1 MTITT
6 IKPRLA
12 VVSPF
17 LDKQHG
23 TERRVVEWVSQL
35 AREFEIH
42 IYSQRVEG
50 VDVSNLTWH
59 RIPKLPGPHLT
70 NFLWWFFAN
79 RLWRVWDRWFRGLR
93 YDLVFSPGPNCLD
106 ADAIS
111 VHIVFAQYVRRTESD
126 SERANSL
133 VSHWPHALHRKLYYW
148 LAIFLEQRAYTRKNI
163 TLILIAKRTSIAL
176 KDFYGRRDRCPVV
189 YVGLDH
195 ENFNPTRRALNRE
208 EARRA
213 LGIAEDQFALLLV
226 GNDWRNKGLPVLLG
240 ALELLHDLPIRL
252 LVVGSDN
259 PMRYRAMVRTK
270 SLEEQVHFL
279 PPRSDIEF
287 YYAAADAYAG
297 PSLEDTF
304 AQPPAEAMACGL
316 AVIVST
322 TNGTSEI
329 ITDGKDGLILAD
341 PTDAASLSAMIRH
354 LVEDKEFRIGLGMNA
369 SETARRYTWERNGQE
384 LSAIFREIL
393 LRKTQSVAQKRA
405 RKSQTTKEAGRVE

>member
-1 MTITT
+1 MA

-23 TERRVVEWVSQL
+23 TERRVVEWVSRL
-35 AREFEIH
+35 AEEFEIH
-42 IYSQRVEG
+42 IYSQRVES
-50 VDVSNLTWH
+50 VDPSNFTWH
-59 RIPKLPGPHLT
+59 RVPRLPGPHLT

-79 RLWRVWDRWFRGLR
+79 RIWREWDRRFRGLH

-111 VHIVFAQYVRRTESD
+111 VHIVFAQYVKRAESD
-126 SERANSL
+126 SERTNSPGL
-133 VSHWPHALHRKLYYW
+133 NWLHALHRKLYYR
-148 LAIFLEQRAYTRKNI
+148 LAIFLEQCAYPRKSI
-163 TLILIAKRTSIAL
+163 TLILIARRTFMAL
-176 KDFYGRRDRCPVV
+176 EQFYGRHDPCPVV

-195 ENFNPTRRALNRE
+195 EKFNPARRALSRE
-208 EARRA
+208 EARRT
-213 LGIAEDQFALLLV
+213 LGLAEGQFALLLV

-240 ALELLHDLPIRL
+240 AMELLHDLPIHL
-252 LVVGSDN
+252 LVVGSDD
-259 PMRYRAMVRTK
+259 PIRYHAMVRIK
-270 SLEEQVHFL
+270 SLEERVHFL

-287 YYAAADAYAG
+287 YYAAADVYAG

-329 ITDGKDGLILAD
+329 ITDGKDGFILAD

-354 LVEDKEFRIGLGMNA
+354 LFENKEFRIGLGMNA
-369 SETARRYTWERNGQE
+369 SETARQYTWERNGRE
-384 LSAIFREIL
+384 LSAIFKEIL
-393 LRKTQSVAQKRA
+393 LRKTQAIAQKRA
-405 RKSQTTKEAGRVE
+405 RKSKTTEEAGRVE

>member
-1 MTITT
+1 VTITT

>member
-1 MTITT
+1 VKIATS
-6 IKPRLA
+6 KPRLA

-17 LDKQHG
+17 LDKHHG

-35 AREFEIH
+35 AEAFEIH

-50 VDVSNLTWH
+50 IDPSNFTWH
-59 RIPKLPGPHLT
+59 RVPKLPGPHLT

-79 RLWRVWDRWFRGLR
+79 RLWREWDRWFRGL
-93 YDLVFSPGPNCLD
+93 YHDLVFSPGPNCLD

-111 VHIVFAQYVRRTESD
+111 VHIVFAQYVRRAKSD
-126 SERANSL
+126 SERAAGV
-133 VSHWPHALHRKLYYW
+133 VSDWARVLHRKLYYW
-148 LAIFLEQRAYTRKNI
+148 LAVFLEHRAYASSDI

-176 KDFYGRRDRCPVV
+176 KEFYGRRDPCPVV

-195 ENFNPTRRALNRE
+195 QIFNP
-208 EARRA
+208 ARRA
-213 LGIAEDQFALLLV
+213 SLREQARRTLELPEGRFALLLV
-226 GNDWRNKGLPVLLG
+226 GNDWRNKGLPVLLD
-240 ALELLHDLPIRL
+240 AMELVRDLPIDL
-252 LVVGSDN
+252 LVVGSDD
-259 PMRYRAMVRTK
+259 PIGYRSMLRAK
-270 SLEEQVHFL
+270 ALEEQVHFL
-279 PPRSDIEF
+279 PPRTDIEF

-341 PTDAASLSAMIRH
+341 PTDAASLAAMIRR
-354 LVEDKEFRIGLGMNA
+354 LFGDKEFRSVLGANA
-369 SETARRYTWERNGQE
+369 SETMRQYTWERNGRE
-384 LSAIFREIL
+384 LTAIFKEIL
-393 LRKTQSVAQKRA
+393 LRKTQSIPRRRVP
-405 RKSQTTKEAGRVE
+405 KSQTAEEARRVE

>member
-1 MTITT
+1 MA

-23 TERRVVEWVSQL
+23 TERRVVEWVSRL
-35 AREFEIH
+35 AEEFEIH
-42 IYSQRVEG
+42 IYSQRVES
-50 VDVSNLTWH
+50 VDPSNATWH
-59 RIPKLPGPHLT
+59 RVPRLPGPHLT

-79 RLWRVWDRWFRGLR
+79 RIWREWDRRFRGLH

-111 VHIVFAQYVRRTESD
+111 VHIVFAQYVKRAESD
-126 SERANSL
+126 SERTNSPGL
-133 VSHWPHALHRKLYYW
+133 NWLHALHRKLYYR
-148 LAIFLEQRAYTRKNI
+148 LAIFLEQCAYPRKSI
-163 TLILIAKRTSIAL
+163 TLILIARRTFMAL
-176 KDFYGRRDRCPVV
+176 EQFYGRHDPCPVV

-195 ENFNPTRRALNRE
+195 EKFNPARRALSRE
-208 EARRA
+208 EARRT
-213 LGIAEDQFALLLV
+213 LGLAEGQFALLLV

-240 ALELLHDLPIRL
+240 AMELLHDLPIHL
-252 LVVGSDN
+252 LVVGSDD
-259 PMRYRAMVRTK
+259 PIRYHAMVRIK
-270 SLEEQVHFL
+270 SLEERVHFL

-287 YYAAADAYAG
+287 YYAAADVYAG

-329 ITDGKDGLILAD
+329 ITDGKDGFILAD

-354 LVEDKEFRIGLGMNA
+354 LFENKEFRIGLGMNA
-369 SETARRYTWERNGQE
+369 SETARQYTWERNGRE
-384 LSAIFREIL
+384 LSAIFKEIL
-393 LRKTQSVAQKRA
+393 LRKTQAIAQKRA
-405 RKSQTTKEAGRVE
+405 RKSKTTEEAGRVE

>member
-1 MTITT
+1 MTIAP

-35 AREFEIH
+35 AAEFEIH
-42 IYSQRVEG
+42 IYSQKVEG
-50 VDVSNLTWH
+50 VDPSTFTWH

-79 RLWRVWDRWFRGLR
+79 RLWREWDRWFRGLR
-93 YDLVFSPGPNCLD
+93 YDLIFSPGPNCLD

-111 VHIVFAQYVRRTESD
+111 VHIVFAQYARRDESE
-126 SERANSL
+126 SEHTNGL
-133 VSHWPHALHRKLYYW
+133 VSHWPRALHRKLYYW
-148 LAIFLEQRAYTRKNI
+148 LAIFLERRAYTGKNI
-163 TLILIAKRTSIAL
+163 ALILIAKRTSMTL
-176 KDFYGRRDRCPVV
+176 EEFYGRRDPCPVV

-195 ENFNPTRRALNRE
+195 EKFNPARRVLNRE

-213 LGIAEDQFALLLV
+213 LGIAGGQFALLLV

-240 ALELLHDLPIRL
+240 ALELLHDLPIHL
-252 LVVGSDN
+252 LVVGSDD
-259 PMRYRAMVRTK
+259 PIRYRAMVRAK
-270 SLEEQVHFL
+270 SLEERVHFF

-287 YYAAADAYAG
+287 YYAAVDAYAG

-329 ITDGKDGLILAD
+329 ITDGKDGLILRDA
-341 PTDAASLSAMIRH
+341 TDAISLSAMLRR
-354 LVEDKEFRIGLGMNA
+354 LFEDKEFRTRLGRNA
-369 SETARRYTWERNGQE
+369 SETARQYTWERNGRE
-384 LSAIFREIL
+384 LSAIFKDLL
-393 LRKTQSVAQKRA
+393 LRKTQSVGQDRVP
-405 RKSQTTKEAGRVE
+405 KSQATEGGRRVE

>member
-79 RLWRVWDRWFRGLR
+79 RLWRQWDRWFRGLR
-93 YDLVFSPGPNCLD
+93 HDLIFSPGPNCLD